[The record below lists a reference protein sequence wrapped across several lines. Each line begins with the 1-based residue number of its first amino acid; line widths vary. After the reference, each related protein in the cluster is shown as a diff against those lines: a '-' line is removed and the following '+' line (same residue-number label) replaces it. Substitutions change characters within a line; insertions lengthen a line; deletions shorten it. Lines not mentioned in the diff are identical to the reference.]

1 MEYKFFGNDT
11 PAVKPKNG
19 DFAAVLNQRR
29 LYDLLSDIWCE
40 YTCAPNLRDKWSKEN
55 RTVGQCSITSFL
67 VQDIFGG
74 DVYGVP
80 LKGGAMHCY
89 NIVDGVKFDLTSEQ
103 FMGEPITYTED
114 YPQSREAH
122 FSNREK
128 YERYLYLK
136 TELMKKLDK

>member
-74 DVYGVP
+74 DVYDF
-80 LKGGAMHCY
+80 
-89 NIVDGVKFDLTSEQ
+89 NF
-103 FMGEPITYTED
+103 
-114 YPQSREAH
+114 
-122 FSNREK
+122 
-128 YERYLYLK
+128 
-136 TELMKKLDK
+136 